1 MDLEKE
7 RIRIS
12 KLYEKERSLSKKGYM
27 LIAGVDEAG
36 RGPLAGPVVAGAVIL
51 AIDTEIIDLKDSK
64 KISEKKRERVYE
76 DICKKALAYSFDI
89 VEPNYID
96 KNNILNA
103 TLLAMRNAIY
113 KLPIRPE
120 YILVDAEEI
129 PDIDIPQE
137 SIIHGDS
144 LSACIAAASIVAKVN
159 RDRIMREYDTLYPD
173 YGFIRNKGYGTKEH
187 IDALKKYGPCPIH
200 RQSFSVKSLENK

>member
-7 RIRIS
+7 KIRIS
-12 KLYEKERSLSKKGYM
+12 KLYEKERSLSEKGYM

-51 AIDTEIIDLKDSK
+51 AIDTQIIDLKDSK

-76 DICKKALAYSFDI
+76 DICKKALAYSFDV
-89 VEPNYID
+89 VEPDYID

-137 SIIHGDS
+137 SIVHGDS
-144 LSACIAAASIVAKVN
+144 LCACIAAASIVAKVC
-159 RDRIMREYDTLYPD
+159 RDRIMREYDAIYPD

-200 RQSFSVKSLENK
+200 RQSFSVKSLEKK

>member
-89 VEPNYID
+89 VEPDYID

-159 RDRIMREYDTLYPD
+159 RDRIMREYDTFYPD

-200 RQSFSVKSLENK
+200 RQSF